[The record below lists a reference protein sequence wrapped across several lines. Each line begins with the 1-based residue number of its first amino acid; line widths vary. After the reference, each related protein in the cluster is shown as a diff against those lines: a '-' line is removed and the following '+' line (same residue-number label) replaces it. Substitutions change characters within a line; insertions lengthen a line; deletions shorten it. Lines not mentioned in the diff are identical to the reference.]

1 MTQTRTP
8 SPRARA
14 QGTPARTSGGSV
26 RLTGRGGG
34 VALFAVCFLSLL
46 FAAWTGWAVVADV
59 VFVMT
64 CGLVSCYTKPAGLR
78 SLVACPPLA
87 FCAGSVLA
95 RLITAADTFSAL
107 TGILV
112 TLGGSALWLFTGT
125 GLTMA
130 IAFGRGWR
138 PELPGRLLGNLRA
151 ALRDV
156 RPRGDRW
163 TERRLPA
170 GPDHSGVRPDKM
182 VRTSAAAFWTSGGPA
197 MGSRWTGI
205 CPAWRASRR
214 SSMLSGSC
222 GGPVCRT
229 SSSCLPSA

>member
-1 MTQTRTP
+1 MTQIRTP
-8 SPRARA
+8 GQRARTP
-14 QGTPARTSGGSV
+14 GPPARTSGGPV

-34 VALFAVCFLSLL
+34 VTLFAVSFLSLL

-78 SLVACPPLA
+78 SLVVCPPLA

-95 RLITAADTFSAL
+95 QLITAADTFSAL

-112 TLGGSALWLFTGT
+112 MLGGSALWLFTGT

-138 PELPGRLLGNLRA
+138 PGLPGRLLGTLRV
-151 ALRDV
+151 ALRDA

-163 TERRLPA
+163 IERR
-170 GPDHSGVRPDKM
+170 
-182 VRTSAAAFWTSGGPA
+182 
-197 MGSRWTGI
+197 
-205 CPAWRASRR
+205 
-214 SSMLSGSC
+214 
-222 GGPVCRT
+222 
-229 SSSCLPSA
+229 

>member
-1 MTQTRTP
+1 MTQIRTP
-8 SPRARA
+8 GQRARTP
-14 QGTPARTSGGSV
+14 GPPARTSGGPV

-34 VALFAVCFLSLL
+34 MTLFAASFLSLL

-78 SLVACPPLA
+78 SLVVCPPLA

-95 RLITAADTFSAL
+95 QLIMAADTFSAL

-112 TLGGSALWLFTGT
+112 MLGGSALWLFTGT

-138 PELPGRLLGNLRA
+138 PGLPGRLLGNLRV
-151 ALRDV
+151 ALRDA

-163 TERRLPA
+163 IERR
-170 GPDHSGVRPDKM
+170 
-182 VRTSAAAFWTSGGPA
+182 
-197 MGSRWTGI
+197 
-205 CPAWRASRR
+205 
-214 SSMLSGSC
+214 
-222 GGPVCRT
+222 
-229 SSSCLPSA
+229 

>member
-1 MTQTRTP
+1 
-8 SPRARA
+8 
-14 QGTPARTSGGSV
+14 
-26 RLTGRGGG
+26 

-46 FAAWTGWAVVADV
+46 FAAWTGWPVFADV

-78 SLVACPPLA
+78 SLVVCPPLA

-95 RLITAADTFSAL
+95 QLITAADTFSAL

-138 PELPGRLLGNLRA
+138 PELPGRLLGNLRV
-151 ALRDV
+151 ALRDA

-163 TERRLPA
+163 IERPLPGGA
-170 GPDHSGVRPDKM
+170 DYSGVRPVKM

-197 MGSRWTGI
+197 MGIRWTGT
-205 CPAWRASRR
+205 CP
-214 SSMLSGSC
+214 
-222 GGPVCRT
+222 V
-229 SSSCLPSA
+229 